1 MKPVR
6 MTVKIRNGH
15 SLMRSASVPETI
27 EAVVAQ
33 KTIWKYQS
41 DAVE

>member
-1 MKPVR
+1 MKAVR
-6 MTVKIRNGH
+6 NTTKIRNGH

-33 KTIWKYQS
+33 NISWK
-41 DAVE
+41 

>member
-1 MKPVR
+1 M
-6 MTVKIRNGH
+6 KIRNGH

-33 KTIWKYQS
+33 NTIWKNQS
-41 DAVE
+41 EAAA